1 MAVKKASFN
10 LPEEDLAELRRL
22 AKERNVSVTYALR
35 QAIADSAFLQD
46 EVVNQQN
53 KLVVR
58 SKDGSSREV
67 SVLR

>member
-1 MAVKKASFN
+1 MAVKKASLN

-46 EVVNQQN
+46 EVVSQQN
-53 KLVVR
+53 KLLVK
-58 SKDGSSREV
+58 SKDGNSREV